1 MTPCVP
7 FAVQARL
14 DGLLRREEQEGH
26 KFIETFVNRDDRLVY
41 RSATYVPEGIRS
53 SDAGDSD
60 VAFQDE

>member
-1 MTPCVP
+1 M
-7 FAVQARL
+7 QARL